1 MDKRST
7 FVYTKKKGTK
17 LKRTIMIKNGI
28 LIKATSLGEAFTS
41 NDAAILGGKNSLLSD
56 DKTAIFVALKTP
68 YDFGEFMQRVSKEN
82 IEKSYTC
89 YFYANLINGRVVRTK
104 GMQKY
109 QITAK

>member
-1 MDKRST
+1 MNE
-7 FVYTKKKGTK
+7 VHLYIQKKGTK

-28 LIKATSLGEAFTS
+28 LIKLSALEGTFSS
-41 NDAAILGGKNSLLSD
+41 NDATILGGKNSLLSD
-56 DKTAIFVALKTP
+56 DKTALFVALKSP
-68 YDFGEFMQRVSKEN
+68 YDFGEFLQRASKEN
-82 IEKSYTC
+82 IGKSYTC

>member
-1 MDKRST
+1 
-7 FVYTKKKGTK
+7 
-17 LKRTIMIKNGI
+17 MIKNGL
-28 LIKATSLGEAFTS
+28 LIKATSLEGTFTG

-56 DKTAIFVALKTP
+56 DNTAIFVALKNP
-68 YDFGEFMQRVSKEN
+68 YDFGKFLQRVSKGN
-82 IEKSYTC
+82 IGKSYTC